1 MDRRQLLQRMAA
13 LTALPALNYSSQLL
27 AAPAVQNKL
36 LLVFL
41 RGGYDACHLLVP
53 TASSFY
59 YESRPNI
66 AIARPGT
73 GADSALALN
82 ADWGLHPALR
92 DSIYPL
98 FQQKEIAFV
107 PFAGTDDLSRS
118 HFETQDSIELGQPLN
133 GRRDFH
139 SGFMNRLAAVLNSGG
154 RPVPA
159 MAFTDQLPLTMQGQ
173 AEVVNTAVR
182 NLSRQNL
189 DARQSQL
196 IEKMYGQ
203 TGLAQQVNE
212 GFTVRQEVA
221 REMQEEM
228 DAANRNAITTKGFTL
243 EAQRIAKMMRDKYT
257 LGFVDIGGWDT
268 HVDQGAAKGMLA
280 GKLDE
285 LGRGLTAF
293 RDGMGSQWQQTT
305 VVVISEFG
313 RTFRE
318 NGKRGT
324 DHGHGSVYWVMGGN
338 VRGGQ
343 ILGEQ
348 ISLTPGQL
356 FQNRDYPVLNEYRA
370 VLGGLF
376 GRLYG
381 LNSQQLNTVFQGVRT
396 KEIGLL

>member
-13 LTALPALNYSSQLL
+13 LTALPALSYSSQLL
-27 AAPAVQNKL
+27 AAPGVQNKL

-53 TASSFY
+53 TGSSFY

-118 HFETQDSIELGQPLN
+118 HFETQDSIELGQQLN

-154 RPVPA
+154 RPVHA

>member
-13 LTALPALNYSSQLL
+13 LTALPALSYSSQLL
-27 AAPAVQNKL
+27 AAPTVQNKL

-53 TASSFY
+53 TGSSFY

-82 ADWGLHPALR
+82 ADWGLHPVLR

-98 FQQKEIAFV
+98 YLQNEIAFV

-139 SGFMNRLAAVLNSGG
+139 SGFMNRLAAVLNSSGG
-154 RPVPA
+154 PVPA
-159 MAFTDQLPLTMQGQ
+159 MAFTDQLPLAMQGQ

-182 NLSRQNL
+182 NISRQNL

-228 DAANRNAITTKGFTL
+228 DAANRNAITTKSFTL

-370 VLGGLF
+370 ILGGLF

-381 LNSQQLNTVFQGVRT
+381 LNSQQLNTVFQGVRA